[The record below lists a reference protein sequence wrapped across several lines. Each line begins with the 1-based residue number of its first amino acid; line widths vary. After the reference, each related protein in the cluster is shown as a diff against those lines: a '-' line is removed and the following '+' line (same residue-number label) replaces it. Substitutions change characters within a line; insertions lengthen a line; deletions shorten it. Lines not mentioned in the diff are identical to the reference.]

1 MKIRSKLGI
10 GFTVVVAAML
20 AIAAV
25 SLYMLTRLAQEW
37 EQMSSVISKRGETV
51 LKASAHLG
59 RATLNFRNFIYRG
72 GDYARLFEQEM
83 DALDQELATYRS
95 VGEASPEEKGLLDA
109 ALSYTKEFRESM
121 KAVQA
126 KRAANADT
134 KMLDYS
140 SQSSEQIVGSI
151 LEQLAD
157 IGKQRA
163 ERSAWQIN
171 RLIDTGRIGLAV
183 AALAALLVALG
194 VGLSLAR
201 SITRPLAESVQV
213 ADRVAAGDLSGELAG
228 GGGDETGQLMSALRG
243 MNAGLARIVG
253 EVRPGSHA
261 IADSVAQLTAGND
274 DLSRRTDAQAASLE
288 EASSSMEE
296 FSSSVKQTAD
306 NARKAEQ
313 LAQAADASADEG
325 ARSMGEVVGG
335 MEAINATSR
344 RVSDIT
350 GVIDAIAFQTN
361 ILALNAA
368 VEAARAGQNGRG
380 FAVVATEVRGLAQR
394 CAEAA
399 KEIKGLIGESGRQVE
414 RGTGLVTQVS
424 ERIAGFASQAK
435 QVSAVVAEISAAAR
449 EQSDGVGQ
457 VTQTVAQL
465 EQVTQQNAAL
475 VEQASAAATALSEQA
490 ERLAEAV
497 AVFRLAE
504 DAHAPSARAALSAP
518 HVAPDAR
525 FAHS

>member
-1 MKIRSKLGI
+1 MRIRHKLGMA
-10 GFTVVVAAML
+10 FTGVSAAML
-20 AIAAV
+20 AIAVV
-25 SLYMLTRLAQEW
+25 SLYMLTRLAHEW
-37 EQMSSVISKRGETV
+37 GQMSSVVTKRGETV

-59 RATLNFRNFIYRG
+59 RATLNFKNFIYRG
-72 GDYARLFEQEM
+72 GDYARLFDQEI
-83 DALDQELATYRS
+83 DALDQELGKYRS
-95 VGEASPEEKGLLDA
+95 LGEISAEEKTLLDGA
-109 ALSYTKEFRESM
+109 TQYTAEFRGSM
-121 KAVQA
+121 ATLKE
-126 KRAANADT
+126 KRTANADV
-134 KMLDYS
+134 KFLDYT
-140 SQSSEQIVGSI
+140 SQSNEQILGSV
-151 LEQLAD
+151 LEKLTE
-157 IGKQRA
+157 IGN
-163 ERSAWQIN
+163 ERTEKSSREIN
-171 RLIDTGRIGLAV
+171 RLIDGGRKGLAA

-194 VGLSLAR
+194 VGLSLGR
-201 SITRPLAESVQV
+201 SITRPLAESVRV

-228 GGGDETGQLMSALRG
+228 GGADETGQLMNALRG
-243 MNAGLARIVG
+243 MKAGLARIVG
-253 EVRPGSHA
+253 EVRSGSHA
-261 IADSVAQLTAGND
+261 IADSVAQLSAGND
-274 DLSRRTDAQAASLE
+274 DLSRRTEAQAAALE

-313 LAQAADASADEG
+313 LAQAAAASADEG
-325 ARSMGEVVGG
+325 ARSMTEVVGG
-335 MEAINATSR
+335 MEAISATSR

-399 KEIKGLIGESGRQVE
+399 KEIKGQILESGQQVE

-435 QVSAVVAEISAAAR
+435 QVSAVIAEISSAAR

-504 DAHAPSARAALSAP
+504 DTQAPVARAALSAP
-518 HVAPDAR
+518 HVGPDAR
-525 FAHS
+525 LAHS